1 MIKKKDTRRDAWNY
15 DYMGIKAYKNDKTPH
30 WVSMADDQ
38 INHVL
43 KYVIILVYACL
54 FFFSIS
60 FVSAKNVVNPNLFLI
75 IGI

>member
-15 DYMGIKAYKNDKTPH
+15 DYMGTKAYKNDKTPH

-43 KYVIILVYACL
+43 KYVIILVYACAGIAIASEL
-54 FFFSIS
+54 LS
-60 FVSAKNVVNPNLFLI
+60 KFL
-75 IGI
+75 